1 MSDENLN
8 EVVDLEA
15 IEPVEKTEAVETHES
30 SESTEPVKGREAA
43 ERAFDKAVRDAE
55 NRVKPATKEESTEPT
70 TEPEKEETKTEDAE
84 ADPAEPVKGLDA
96 QGKGPNSWKATVRE
110 KFKSLPADVQAEV
123 LRRENEHQ
131 RLMAESTDAR
141 KFASEFI
148 NVVQPYDAFL
158 RSNNIHPLQ
167 AVSALMND
175 VYTLKTGSAEAKA
188 KLIATIIQNNGVDIN
203 VLDQVLS
210 GQMPQVDE
218 HTAALQRQVQE
229 MQQRLAAQDRQAH
242 EAQASSINNQIT
254 AFANNPANEFFHDV
268 VGDMQVLLNSGHAS
282 SLEDAYEKACR
293 LNPEVYSVLQSRS
306 TAQRTAPVAQAVQ
319 APVVDAQKKLAASSS
334 VKGAPATTRPAAPRK
349 KLSGRD
355 AALEAWERLSRTD
368 RS

>member
-1 MSDENLN
+1 MSDEILN
-8 EVVDLEA
+8 DAVDIESV
-15 IEPVEKTEAVETHES
+15 EPVETVETHES
-30 SESTEPVKGREAA
+30 TEPVTGREAA

-55 NRVKPATKEESTEPT
+55 NRVKPTTDESKDEPQESSTEES
-70 TEPEKEETKTEDAE
+70 KEETKPTDE
-84 ADPAEPVKGLDA
+84 AKSEEEAAPVKGLDA

-158 RSNNIHPLQ
+158 RSNDIHPLQ

-175 VYTLKTGSAEAKA
+175 VYTLKTGSTEAKA
-188 KLIATIIQNNGVDIN
+188 KLIATIIQNNGVDIDALNN
-203 VLDQVLS
+203 VLY
-210 GQMPQVDE
+210 GNAPQVDE

-229 MQQRLAAQDRQAH
+229 MQQRLSAQDRQAH
-242 EAQASSINNQIT
+242 EAQSTSINKQIT
-254 AFANNPANEFFHDV
+254 AFASANEFFHDV
-268 VGDMQVLLNSGHAS
+268 VGDMQVLLNAGHAS

-293 LNPEVYSVLQSRS
+293 LNPEVFSVLQSRN
-306 TAQRTAPVAQAVQ
+306 AQRTAPPAPTIPQVSVQ
-319 APVVDAQKKLAASSS
+319 QKVAASSS
-334 VKGAPATTRPAAPRK
+334 VKGAPATTRPVAPK
-349 KLSGRD
+349 KQLTGRD
-355 AALEAWERLSRTD
+355 AAMAAWERLEKTG